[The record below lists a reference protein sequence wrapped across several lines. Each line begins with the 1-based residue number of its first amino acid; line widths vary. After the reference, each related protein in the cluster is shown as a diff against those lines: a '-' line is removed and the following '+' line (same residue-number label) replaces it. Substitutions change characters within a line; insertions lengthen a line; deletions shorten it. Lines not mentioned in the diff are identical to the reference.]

1 MKSRLT
7 STVMLVWSCDL
18 VVVDISQNTGIS
30 LQHVTQTLNTLK
42 LASNKDTG
50 SVILLLTHL

>member
-7 STVMLVWSCDL
+7 SAVMLVWSCDL